1 MVVEKRN
8 YEEKNIQSD
17 LNKSK
22 RLLEKWLSG
31 LKR

>member
-1 MVVEKRN
+1 MVVGKRN
-8 YEEKNIQSD
+8 YEEKNIQND
-17 LNKSK
+17 LDKLK